1 MLTKIKKIN
10 GSEIISLEHYSL
22 GIYKNN
28 SSIKNLFTKYK
39 SIDEYFNVLFI
50 RIVVKDLHKAIITLK
65 EDNII
70 QILDVNE
77 FLLLKAY
84 CTDVEEKEE
93 LSLDNLEFNVILIE
107 NKSFKQDFFI
117 FNTLLQFSSFTKNG
131 KLNFEN
137 FNKEVA
143 NYLNK
148 NNKKLSNYILNARKC
163 LFNSLYGFST
173 LKRLNKSKDKNQK

>member
-28 SSIKNLFTKYK
+28 SNIKNLFTKYK

-50 RIVVKDLHKAIITLK
+50 RIVVKDLHKAVITLNK
-65 EDNII
+65 DNII

-84 CTDVEEKEE
+84 CIDAKENE
-93 LSLDNLEFNVILIE
+93 DLPLDKLEFNVILIE
-107 NKSFKQDFFI
+107 NKSFKEDFFI
-117 FNTLLQFSSFTKNG
+117 FNTLLKFSSFIKNS
-131 KLNFEN
+131 KLNFER
-137 FNKEVA
+137 FNNEVT
-143 NYLNK
+143 NYLEK
-148 NNKKLSNYILNARKC
+148 KNKKPSDYILNARKC
-163 LFNSLYGFST
+163 LFNSVYGFNT
-173 LKRLNKSKDKNQK
+173 VKRIRNPKNRDQK